1 MNPQQLTH
9 LTRHLRLLSSL
20 RYILTCCF
28 LLSPPCHR
36 SQLVSADAVKERW
49 RCRPYATQANDN
61 QQEQR
66 PCSWVLSPF
75 GPAGSFAEAYVPAR
89 GFLPHITAMRDKKKK
104 NFGGWNVE
112 ASDIVFILLDRHFTA
127 SKIYFTPYWVYF
139 IYAWVVNI

>member
-9 LTRHLRLLSSL
+9 ITRHLRLLSSL

-75 GPAGSFAEAYVPAR
+75 GPEASR
-89 GFLPHITAMRDKKKK
+89 KRMFLPVVFFHTLQRCGIKKKK
-104 NFGGWNVE
+104 MNFGGWNVE
-112 ASDIVFILLDRHFTA
+112 ASDIVFILLDRHFTV
-127 SKIYFTPYWVYF
+127 SKTYFTPYWVYF